1 MNSSRFNH
9 RILLFFIIL
18 FLSFSCQKPFVQ
30 EEIRTFA
37 NHTWNRFD
45 ILELNAGLEKNDHL
59 TDILVVFEHTIDY
72 PNDYIDLNFT
82 MYLPEGGMRTRDYM
96 FELKDSE
103 GVWLGKQMDGLFRVE
118 LPVIQGM
125 TIAEDGNYKIRIEN
139 KLTKFNTPGVTAV
152 GYKIQKSR
160 KQR

>member
-1 MNSSRFNH
+1 
-9 RILLFFIIL
+9 LFFTIL
-18 FLSFSCQKPFVQ
+18 FLGFSCHKPLVQ
-30 EEIRTFA
+30 EEIRAFV
-37 NHTWNRFD
+37 NQTWNRFD
-45 ILELNAGLEKNDHL
+45 ILEFDAGLAKNDHP

-82 MYLPEGGMRTRDYM
+82 LYLPEGGMRTRDYM
-96 FELKDSE
+96 FELKDTL
-103 GVWLGKQMDGLFRVE
+103 GVWLGRNNDGVYRVE

-125 TIAEDGNYKIRIEN
+125 KIPEDGTYKIRIEN
-139 KLTKFNTPGVTAV
+139 KLTKFNTAGVTAV